1 MTVCGRGRVTGGGR
15 AVSGKELVPTLVDG
29 GGVFAEF
36 AVHLLDQPLVLAE
49 W

>member
-1 MTVCGRGRVTGGGR
+1 MTVCGRGRVAGGVW
-15 AVSGKELVPTLVDG
+15 AVSGEELMPTPVDG
-29 GGVFAEF
+29 GWVFAEF